1 MRRLN
6 RESGADINTIS
17 LENVARAIELME
29 TSNHN
34 ISCGRERGREGRR
47 KKRDRERGREGERE
61 KRETER
67 ERDRETERKSNK
79 KREQMDKQ

>member
-34 ISCGRERGREGRR
+34 ISRGRERGREGR
-47 KKRDRERGREGERE
+47 KEK

-67 ERDRETERKSNK
+67 EGGKEGERKERQRENQIKKENRWTNNK
-79 KREQMDKQ
+79 LMWH